1 MCKDI
6 VAAFDFRKERKKKD
20 SEILLLHQ
28 KNNNSKGCAQL
39 EGVGKGGRDSCRASH
54 FGYVSVSVEAEANF
68 KSKLRHIEGDYPRA
82 KSKGDEAKGIKSP
95 KGVIHSQKEIIIIF
109 LRAGQQQL
117 PVQDGGGG

>member
-1 MCKDI
+1 M
-6 VAAFDFRKERKKKD
+6 
-20 SEILLLHQ
+20 LHQ
-28 KNNNSKGCAQL
+28 KNNNSKGCAWL

-54 FGYVSVSVEAEANF
+54 FGYVSVSVEAEAEANF

-117 PVQDGGGG
+117 PVQDGGGRLRGGVV